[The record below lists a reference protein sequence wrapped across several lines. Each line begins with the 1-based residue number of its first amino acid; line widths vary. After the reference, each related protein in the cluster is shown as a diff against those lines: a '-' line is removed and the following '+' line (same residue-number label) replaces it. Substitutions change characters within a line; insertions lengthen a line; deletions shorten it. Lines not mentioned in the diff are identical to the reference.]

1 TPTDKVVEV
10 SNSGEYQAIILGT
23 RGLNSFQKMVLGSV
37 SHKVAK
43 RSQIPV
49 IIVK

>member
-1 TPTDKVVEV
+1 MVEV

>member
-1 TPTDKVVEV
+1 MYFKLPSWAIVLI
-10 SNSGEYQAIILGT
+10 GIILGT